1 MRRRRAIQVLGGV
14 AGAPLVM
21 PSGALAELLAWG
33 GRVRASIPPSGR
45 LDSAAATTPAATRL
59 TPERAR
65 AMEALADIIIP
76 ETDTPGAA
84 EAGVTGFV
92 TALVDGWLDD
102 EDRDR
107 FLAGLDTV
115 DATARERFGADFA
128 DCPEAQRAQLVGEF
142 DTELV
147 RLREDPD
154 ARASRYFF
162 HDVKRFTITAYFTS
176 EVGLDALGHRIVF
189 RTFEGCAPLTP
200 AESGFPFS
208 HGGAHASA
216 PPAGTARS
224 PGAPPEPRP

>member
-1 MRRRRAIQVLGGV
+1 MLGGV

-21 PSGALAELLAWG
+21 PSGALADLLAWG
-33 GRVRASIPPSGR
+33 GRVRASISENGGSG
-45 LDSAAATTPAATRL
+45 SAAAGPATATEL

-65 AMEALADIIIP
+65 ALEALADIIIP

-84 EAGVTGFV
+84 EAGVTEFV

-115 DATARERFGADFA
+115 DPAARERFGTDLA
-128 DCPEAQRAQLVGEF
+128 DCPEAQRTQLVGEF
-142 DTELV
+142 DAELV

-176 EVGLDALGHRIVF
+176 EVGLDALGYRTTF

-200 AESGFPFS
+200 AES
-208 HGGAHASA
+208 
-216 PPAGTARS
+216 
-224 PGAPPEPRP
+224 RP

>member
-1 MRRRRAIQVLGGV
+1 MQRRRAIQVLGGV

-33 GRVRASIPPSGR
+33 GRVRASIPPNGR
-45 LDSAAATTPAATRL
+45 LDSAAATTPATTL

-84 EAGVTGFV
+84 EAGVTEFV
-92 TALVDGWLDD
+92 TALVDGWLEDD
-102 EDRDR
+102 DRDR

-115 DATARERFGADFA
+115 DHAARERFGADFA
-128 DCPEAQRAQLVGEF
+128 DCTEAQRTQLVGEF
-142 DTELV
+142 DAELT
-147 RLREDPD
+147 RMRQDPD

-176 EVGLDALGHRIVF
+176 EAGLDALGYRVTF

-200 AESGFPFS
+200 AETGPSPR
-208 HGGAHASA
+208 GA
-216 PPAGTARS
+216 GAR
-224 PGAPPEPRP
+224 P

>member
-1 MRRRRAIQVLGGV
+1 MLGGV
-14 AGAPLVM
+14 AGAPLVV
-21 PSGALAELLAWG
+21 PSGAFAELLAWG
-33 GRVRASIPPSGR
+33 ERVRASIPPDDRS
-45 LDSAAATTPAATRL
+45 DSAVGTPTASEF

-65 AMEALADIIIP
+65 VMEALADIIIP

-102 EDRDR
+102 ADRDR

-115 DATARERFGADFA
+115 DPAAQERFGADFA
-128 DCPEAQRAQLVGEF
+128 DCPEAQRTQLVGEY
-142 DTELV
+142 DADLT
-147 RLREDPD
+147 RLREDPE

-176 EVGLDALGHRIVF
+176 EVGLAALGHRIVF

-200 AESGFPFS
+200 AETGVPSGP
-208 HGGAHASA
+208 
-216 PPAGTARS
+216 GTARTS
-224 PGAPPEPRP
+224 APTAGARTRGPMHLPTAAAPAMEPRP

>member
-1 MRRRRAIQVLGGV
+1 MQRRRAIRVLGGV

-21 PSGALAELLAWG
+21 PSDALSELVAWG
-33 GRVRASIPPSGR
+33 ERVRASMTANGGPGSTTAGP
-45 LDSAAATTPAATRL
+45 ATATQL

-65 AMEALADIIIP
+65 ALEALADIIIP

-84 EAGVTGFV
+84 EAGVTEFV

-107 FLAGLDTV
+107 FVAGLDTV
-115 DATARERFGADFA
+115 DPTARERFGADFA
-128 DCPEAQRAQLVGEF
+128 DCTEAQRTQLVGEF
-142 DTELV
+142 DAELV

-154 ARASRYFF
+154 ARPSRYFF

-176 EVGLDALGHRIVF
+176 EVGLDALGYRTTF

-200 AESGFPFS
+200 
-208 HGGAHASA
+208 
-216 PPAGTARS
+216 
-224 PGAPPEPRP
+224 PEPRP

>member
-1 MRRRRAIQVLGGV
+1 MLGGV

-33 GRVRASIPPSGR
+33 GRVRASISENGGSG
-45 LDSAAATTPAATRL
+45 SAAAGPATATEL

-65 AMEALADIIIP
+65 ALEALADIIIP

-84 EAGVTGFV
+84 EAGVTEFV

-115 DATARERFGADFA
+115 DPAARERFGTDLA
-128 DCPEAQRAQLVGEF
+128 DCPEAQRTQLVGEF
-142 DTELV
+142 DAELV

-176 EVGLDALGHRIVF
+176 EVGLDALGYRTAF

-200 AESGFPFS
+200 AES
-208 HGGAHASA
+208 
-216 PPAGTARS
+216 
-224 PGAPPEPRP
+224 RP

>member
-1 MRRRRAIQVLGGV
+1 MLGGV

-33 GRVRASIPPSGR
+33 GRVRASISENGGSG
-45 LDSAAATTPAATRL
+45 SAAAGPATATEL

-65 AMEALADIIIP
+65 ALEALADIIIP

-84 EAGVTGFV
+84 EAGVTEFV

-115 DATARERFGADFA
+115 DPAARERFGTDLA
-128 DCPEAQRAQLVGEF
+128 DCPEAQRTQLVGEF
-142 DTELV
+142 DAELV

-176 EVGLDALGHRIVF
+176 EAGLEALGYRTTF

-200 AESGFPFS
+200 AE
-208 HGGAHASA
+208 
-216 PPAGTARS
+216 AR
-224 PGAPPEPRP
+224 P

>member
-1 MRRRRAIQVLGGV
+1 MLGGV

-21 PSGALAELLAWG
+21 PSGALAELVAWG
-33 GRVRASIPPSGR
+33 ERVRASISENGGSG
-45 LDSAAATTPAATRL
+45 SAVAGPATATEL

-65 AMEALADIIIP
+65 ALEALADIIIP

-84 EAGVTGFV
+84 EAGVTEFV

-115 DATARERFGADFA
+115 DATARERFGADLA
-128 DCPEAQRAQLVGEF
+128 DCPEAQRTQLVGEF
-142 DTELV
+142 DAELV

-176 EVGLDALGHRIVF
+176 EVGLDALGYRTTF

-200 AESGFPFS
+200 AES
-208 HGGAHASA
+208 
-216 PPAGTARS
+216 
-224 PGAPPEPRP
+224 RP

>member
-1 MRRRRAIQVLGGV
+1 MLGGV

-21 PSGALAELLAWG
+21 PSGALAELVAWG
-33 GRVRASIPPSGR
+33 ERVRATMTANGGP
-45 LDSAAATTPAATRL
+45 DSAVGGPATATEL

-65 AMEALADIIIP
+65 ALEALADIIIP

-84 EAGVTGFV
+84 EAGVTEFV

-115 DATARERFGADFA
+115 DPTARERFGADFA
-128 DCPEAQRAQLVGEF
+128 DCTEAQRTELVREF
-142 DTELV
+142 DAELV
-147 RLREDPD
+147 RLREDPE

-176 EVGLDALGHRIVF
+176 EVGLDALGHRISF

-200 AESGFPFS
+200 AEAGVPSS
-208 HGGAHASA
+208 HGSAHASA
-216 PPAGTARS
+216 PPAGAQRS
-224 PGAPPEPRP
+224 PGASPESRP